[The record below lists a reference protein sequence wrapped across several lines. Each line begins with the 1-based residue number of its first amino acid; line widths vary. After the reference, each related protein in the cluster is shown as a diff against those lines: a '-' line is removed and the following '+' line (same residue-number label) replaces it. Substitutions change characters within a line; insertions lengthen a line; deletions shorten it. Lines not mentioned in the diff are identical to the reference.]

1 MDAIAEK
8 VVAST
13 ATACFAAN
21 RRGRVIAWNAAAAAM
36 LGHPAERALGAHC
49 HSLLRGHDVFGNR
62 LCGPDCPIMEM
73 ARRGEPVHDFEM
85 AAGSPSSVQR
95 VHLSSLRL
103 PAAGKEF
110 VLVHL
115 LREVGERRAAAVA
128 ENENCDGSLT
138 SRELEVLRMLRRGLG
153 TREIAGVLCISAKT
167 VRNHVQNSLCKL
179 GAHSRLEALAI
190 ARRRQLI

>member
-1 MDAIAEK
+1 MNPIAAK
-8 VVAST
+8 VVSST
-13 ATACFAAN
+13 AAACFAVD
-21 RRGRVIAWNAAAAAM
+21 RRGCVVAWNAAATSL
-36 LGHPAERALGAHC
+36 LGHRAEQALGRPC
-49 HSLLRGHDVFGNR
+49 YSLLSGHDVFGNR

-85 AAGSPSSVQR
+85 TAGSPSSVQR